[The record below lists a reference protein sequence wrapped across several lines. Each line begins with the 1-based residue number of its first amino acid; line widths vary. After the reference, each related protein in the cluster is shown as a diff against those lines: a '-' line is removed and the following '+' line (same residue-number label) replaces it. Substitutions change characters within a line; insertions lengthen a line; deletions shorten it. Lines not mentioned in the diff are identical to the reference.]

1 MYSGLSLATLR
12 RLRDSLERI
21 DFLESEREAAKQALS
36 RVQGELQVERQR
48 AASTEGNLQ
57 ELKAQQPLPRLLRL
71 LSATWQQPRLLL
83 DWPAKLFRALQPGS
97 SAFQARRLVVE
108 FTALQIAEVEL
119 VAIASVDEDSPPL
132 LALPVGEALPEDPK
146 QLRVALICDRF
157 TADSLSLECQALA
170 LHPDSWQAQIA
181 EFQPHMLFV
190 ESAWVGLEG
199 EWQDKV
205 VSAGAEL
212 RSLVASCRQA
222 GIPTVFWNKEDPL
235 HFEAFLQTA
244 SLFEHV
250 FTTDAESL
258 FEYRRK
264 LCHQRIGVLPFAVQP
279 RLHHPFKKAGDE
291 RIAGSFFA
299 GAWYGNLTERC
310 RDFRSL
316 AGSLALVGPFSI
328 HDRNDRK
335 GVPARQYPAE
345 FVPYLRPAVAY
356 EQTPSLYRNYK
367 IGLSLNTIKQSSTM
381 FARRALELICTNTS
395 VYSNYS
401 RALGL
406 LFGDLLRVSDDGAE
420 VLDWAWYELQDPD
433 SPNHRQRRLQA
444 MRKVLSEHTWH
455 SRLHTVMAAVSG
467 SSLPKP
473 SDSVV
478 VVSRISNLG
487 QAHKLVQMAHDQH
500 NVEVSLFVQA
510 PDDLML
516 PPELQRLSVDALQ
529 ASPGQIFAGRL
540 VAVWHVE
547 DAYGPYYL
555 TDLVAAMRFDQ
566 GRVIGKAC
574 YFRSSQ
580 NDPVMEG
587 AGLEYCQ
594 VNRLAWRRT
603 LADAESWTDRL
614 DAVLGDIDN
623 GGFEGEGLLSID
635 RESYLQSATLS
646 ELPTP
651 LELEQGISLAVL
663 DAHLRQLMANMQAST
678 APEGVSGGELERL
691 FKGGVLPARTSVAL
705 CNGALEVVSKLLP
718 RQEDA
723 LFSGW
728 FSANDLHQG
737 RAATRL
743 RLRAEASP
751 AFELYLDAGNSENG
765 QVLDRCQLLGG
776 ATHSVAATTD
786 VDSYRF
792 AVAIRGPYVGYWQ
805 GLAVEDS
812 SPDPLIL
819 PGEGRLLVVV
829 NGYPRAGDLYRNA
842 FVHRRVKLYQAR
854 GINVDVVWVSSCLQ
868 RHSYAFDGVRVTVCD
883 GLTLR
888 QTLLLSGHSTIA
900 VHFLDE
906 EIWLG
911 IEQAV
916 QQVRTVVW
924 LHGSEVQSWARRSY
938 NFDDERARAEAQ
950 RSSNQRMRFW
960 AGLFAEPPAHLRF
973 VFVSQGL
980 YRDACADIG
989 SAPPPGSWQVIH
1001 NPIDTEIFRYRPKTT
1016 EHRLR
1021 VLSIRPHASRT
1032 YANDL
1037 VAEAISIMA
1046 LAPEFEQMHF
1056 TLVGDGPLWD
1066 SNFSGL
1072 QQYENVSLQRRFVTQ
1087 REAAELHADHGI
1099 FLVPTRGDSQGVS
1112 RDEAMASGLVPVTT
1126 DVGAVAEFVDDSCGV
1141 LCAAED
1147 AAQLAAGCL
1156 ALIRDV
1162 QRFSSLSLA
1171 AASRVGKQSAAEL
1184 IAKNEIKVLGLDRRP

>member
-1 MYSGLSLATLR
+1 MYSGLSLTALR
-12 RLRDSLERI
+12 RLRDSLGRI
-21 DFLESEREAAKQALS
+21 DELKAEREVAQRALS
-36 RVQGELQVERQR
+36 TVQEELQVERQR
-48 AASTEGNLQ
+48 VASVERELQ
-57 ELKAQQPLPRLLRL
+57 AFKAQQPLQRMRRL
-71 LSATWQQPRLLL
+71 LSATRQQPRLLL
-83 DWPAKLFRALQPGS
+83 DWPGKLLRALRP
-97 SAFQARRLVVE
+97 ARTAVEARRPGFE
-108 FTALQIAEVEL
+108 FTALQTAEVEL
-119 VAIASVDEDSPPL
+119 GPIASTDEIAPPL
-132 LALPVGEALPEDPK
+132 LALPAAGALPVDPA

-157 TADSLSLECQALA
+157 TADSLSLECQVAALR
-170 LHPDSWQAQIA
+170 PDNWQAQIA
-181 EFQPHMLFV
+181 EFQPHLLFV

-244 SLFEHV
+244 SLFDHV
-250 FTTDAESL
+250 FTTDADSL
-258 FEYRRK
+258 LEYRRK
-264 LCHQRIGVLPFAVQP
+264 LGHQRIGVLPFAVQP
-279 RLHHPFKKAGDE
+279 RLHHPFKQAGEE

-316 AGSLALVGPFSI
+316 ADSLALVGPLSI

-335 GVPARQYPAE
+335 GVPGRQYPAE
-345 FVPYLRPAVAY
+345 FVPHLRPAVAY
-356 EQTPSLYRNYK
+356 EQTPALYRNYQ

-401 RALGL
+401 RALTL
-406 LFGDLLRVSDDGAE
+406 LFGDLLRVSDDGSQ
-420 VLDWAWYELQDPD
+420 VLDWAWHELQDPD
-433 SPNHRQRRLQA
+433 SAEHRQRRLQA
-444 MRKVLSEHTWH
+444 MRKVLSEHTWD
-455 SRLHTVMAAVSG
+455 SRLRTVMATVSG
-467 SSLPKP
+467 SPLSEA

-478 VVSRISNLG
+478 VVSQISDLG
-487 QAHKLVQMAHDQH
+487 QAQKLVQMARDQH
-500 NVEVSLFVQA
+500 RVEVSLFVLA
-510 PDDLML
+510 PDDIVL
-516 PPELQRLSVDALQ
+516 PPELQRLSVDALG
-529 ASPGQIFAGRL
+529 ALPGQTFAGRL
-540 VAVWHVE
+540 VAVWHVD
-547 DAYGPYYL
+547 DAYGPHYL
-555 TDLVAAMRFDQ
+555 TDLVAALRFDQ
-566 GRVIGKAC
+566 GRVVGKAC
-574 YFRSSQ
+574 YVRSTP
-580 NDPVMEG
+580 NDSVIEG

-594 VNRLAWRRT
+594 TKRLAWRRT
-603 LADAESWTDRL
+603 LADAESWTDTL
-614 DAVLGDIDN
+614 GAVLADIDN

-635 RESYLQSATLS
+635 RESYLQSAALS
-646 ELPTP
+646 ELPAP
-651 LELEQGISLAVL
+651 LEFEQGTSLAVL
-663 DAHLRQLMANMQAST
+663 DAYLQELLTNMQASA
-678 APEGVSGGELERL
+678 APVGVSGGELERL

-705 CNGALEVVSKLLP
+705 RNGALEVVSKLPP

-728 FSANDLHQG
+728 FSASDLHQG
-737 RAATRL
+737 RAQTRL

-751 AFELYLDAGNSENG
+751 AFELYLDAGSSESG
-765 QVLDRCQLLGG
+765 RTLDRRHLQGG
-776 ATHSVAATTD
+776 VTHSVAAAAD

-805 GLAVEDS
+805 GVAVEDS

-819 PGEGRLLVVV
+819 PGQGRLLVVA

-854 GINVDVVWVSSCLQ
+854 GINVDVVWVSSSLQ
-868 RHSYAFDGVRVTVCD
+868 RHSYAFDGVRVTICD
-883 GLTLR
+883 GLTLK
-888 QTLLLSGHSTIA
+888 QTLLHSGHSAIA

-906 EIWLG
+906 EIWSG
-911 IEQAV
+911 IEQAA

-924 LHGSEVQSWARRSY
+924 LHGAEVQSWARRSY
-938 NFDDERARAEAQ
+938 NFDTEGARAEAQ
-950 RSSNQRMRFW
+950 RSSDQRMRFW
-960 AGLFAEPPAHLRF
+960 AGLFAAPPAHLRF
-973 VFVSQGL
+973 VFVSLGL

-989 SAPPPGSWQVIH
+989 SAPPAGSWQVIH
-1001 NPIDTEIFRYRPKTT
+1001 NPIDTGIFQYRPKTA

-1066 SNFSGL
+1066 ANFSGL
-1072 QQYENVSLQRRFVTQ
+1072 QQYANVVLQRGFVTQ
-1087 REAAELHADHGI
+1087 QEVAELHADHGI
-1099 FLVPTRGDSQGVS
+1099 FLVPTRSDSQGVS
-1112 RDEAMASGLVPVTT
+1112 RDEAMASGLVPVTM

-1147 AAQLAAGCL
+1147 SAQLAAGCL
-1156 ALIRDV
+1156 SLVRDR
-1162 QRFSSLSLA
+1162 QLFASLSSA
-1171 AASRVGKQSAAEL
+1171 AANRVGRQSAAEL
-1184 IAKNEIKVLGLDRRP
+1184 IADSEIKVLGLDSRL